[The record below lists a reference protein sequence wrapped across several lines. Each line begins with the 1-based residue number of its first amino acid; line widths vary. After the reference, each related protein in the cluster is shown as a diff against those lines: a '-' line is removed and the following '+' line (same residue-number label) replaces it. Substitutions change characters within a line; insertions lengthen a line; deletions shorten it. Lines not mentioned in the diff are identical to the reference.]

1 MKYLNYDTATVKRV
15 RKDLETIVKIQPDT
29 VLSFLHYS
37 GKLDNYISG
46 VRVLKNPWFLLL
58 ESSHDKEDALTAEQ
72 LLEKIE
78 EYSPIQRVVVQ
89 DGWRMVALYHK
100 DCWDYGYDCDEG
112 IVMGLTDEGELLLG
126 SDISDIRLIP
136 GACLKDELERRFADN
151 PGLRVVEEND
161 EEEHHCA
168 HLRPVIDYYSP
179 CDDDADDEGC
189 VYLSLGNDEFH
200 SFGNADD
207 GRGFRV
213 SDLIAKIG
221 DTPGIAVKCPDE
233 GNVLRAIEVDG
244 KGNAFDKTFVYKTS
258 VDHEDI
264 IVFQMGDIIRG
275 EDILLAQEGFYWTSS
290 LYTRRPDSAL
300 TIFCN
305 YVKEGIVERDNG
317 LSIRPVTK

>member
-1 MKYLNYDTATVKRV
+1 MRFLGNIETTVGQV
-15 RKDLETIVKIQPDT
+15 VKDLKAIAKNHPEE
-29 VLSFLHYS
+29 VLSFPSYDFCN
-37 GKLDNYISG
+37 DNYVIG
-46 VRVLKNPWFLLL
+46 VRFLKNLGVLLL
-58 ESSHDKEDALTAEQ
+58 ESFVEEDYALTVEQ
-72 LLEKIE
+72 IINKLKAFDSKQKI
-78 EYSPIQRVVVQ
+78 VAQ

-100 DCWDYGYDCDEG
+100 DCWDYGYDCDES
-112 IVMGLTDEGELLLG
+112 IVMGLTDEGELLFG

-317 LSIRPVTK
+317 LAIRPVTK